1 MNKIRYYI
9 VLLLVGCAQWVAAQ
23 GYISGTVSEMIG
35 GVKEGCVG
43 ANVAIV
49 NSQNRVLTGA
59 TTDLMGNYTLNVPD
73 EKDELT
79 VVFSYIGMKSQRFKY
94 TGQTKIDVLMETD
107 AQTLVEVEI
116 EAKKIERNDLGISQ
130 KEMAFATQKVEMSEI
145 VQNSPVSSL
154 EEALQ
159 GRLSGVDII
168 ASGDP
173 GAKSSIRIRGT
184 ATLNS
189 NADPLI
195 VVNGIPYS
203 TDIDES
209 FDFNTANTE
218 DFADM
223 LSLNPNDIE
232 SIEVL
237 KDAASTAVYG
247 TAGANGVLLVTTKKG
262 TQGKTRFSFSS
273 KNSYKVEP
281 PSMPML
287 DGDEY
292 VAFIQDAIW
301 NTANARGLDSSA
313 DLLKLLFDTPDIG
326 YMTDWRYFDEYN
338 QNVDWLDYVKKDAF
352 ITDNS
357 FSMSGGGDRATYRF
371 SLSYLDEGGTSVGT
385 GMDRLSANLRI
396 GYNFSDKLRIDTEYS
411 YADTDKDANFT
422 TNTRAEALRKMPNKS
437 PYYIDDVTGEMT
449 DIYFLRQNAEDF
461 QGAFSGETDGDKFKN
476 FHPIIMAN
484 ESYRNTNTREQKM
497 NFRLYYDFSPALTY
511 SGYVS
516 MKYKTSNTKAFL
528 PQSATDVTINN
539 TFANLSADDNTNNLS
554 LQTEN
559 KLMFRKRWNEDM
571 HSVVATGIWRTSQ
584 STSSKYASMIYGA
597 ASAGMSDP
605 SAGGAVTSI
614 GSSESEV
621 RSLSG
626 IGSFAYTL
634 LNRYSLNATFNYEG
648 KSSLGND
655 NRWGFFPSVGVAW
668 NMQDEPFMEN
678 IRDVWSQFKV
688 RASYGESGNAPSG
701 TAPYMGSYTAIGQ
714 YGTGSAIVPQSMQLN
729 KLKWETSREYN
740 IGVDFGFFKDKLTG
754 TIDYYYKKTKD
765 LLHKDYT
772 IPLAVGFS
780 SGKMNYYNS
789 GEMTNRGLEFRMDY
803 HAIDTK
809 DWNLT
814 FNFNISNNV
823 NTIDKLPEN
832 MTSMVYTA
840 KNGEYA
846 QKLVMGT
853 SVGSFFGYRYLGVY
867 QNTEDTYARGE
878 DGSIM
883 RDLYGNPIVMK
894 NIDNKGT
901 CYPGDAKYEDV
912 NYDGIIDKNDIVYL
926 GNYNPTL
933 SGGGGFNLK
942 YKNLGMT
949 VFMHYRV
956 GQKVINKAR
965 MDAESMYGSD
975 NQSKAVLRRW
985 RNEGDDDP
993 NVLPRALWGYGY
1005 NYLGSDRFVEDCSY
1019 LRLKTLSFNYVCPKS
1034 WCKQL
1039 HVNTISLYL
1048 TGYDLFTFSNY
1059 TGQDPEVSLPSK
1071 ITDLAVDKAQTPRS
1085 KRYAFGITVN
1095 F

>member
-1 MNKIRYYI
+1 MNKIRYYM

-59 TTDLMGNYTLNVPD
+59 TTDLMGNYTLNLPD

-94 TGQTKIDVLMETD
+94 TGQTKIDVLMEAD

-281 PSMPML
+281 ASMPML

-301 NTANARGLDSSA
+301 NTANARGLNSSA

-338 QNVDWLDYVKKDAF
+338 QDVDWLDYVKKDAF

-371 SLSYLDEGGTSVGT
+371 SLSYLDEGGTSIGT

-437 PYYIDDVTGEMT
+437 PYYIDDATGEMT

-461 QGAFSGETDGDKFKN
+461 QGAFSGKTDGGGFKN

-497 NFRLYYDFSPALTY
+497 NFRLYYDLSPALTY
-511 SGYVS
+511 SAYVS

-528 PQSATDVTINN
+528 PQAATDVTINN

-809 DWNLT
+809 DWDLT

-949 VFMHYRV
+949 VFMHYRL
-956 GQKVINKAR
+956 GQKVINQAR

-985 RNEGDDDP
+985 RNEGDDTDI
-993 NVLPRALWGYGY
+993 PRALWGYGY

>member
-59 TTDLMGNYTLNVPD
+59 TTDLMGNYTLNLPD

-94 TGQTKIDVLMETD
+94 TGQTKIDVLMEAD

-301 NTANARGLDSSA
+301 NTANARGLNSSA

-338 QNVDWLDYVKKDAF
+338 QDVDWLDYVKKDAF

-371 SLSYLDEGGTSVGT
+371 SLSYLDEGGTSIGT

-437 PYYIDDVTGEMT
+437 PYYIDDATGEMT

-461 QGAFSGETDGDKFKN
+461 QGAFSGKTDGGGFKN

-497 NFRLYYDFSPALTY
+497 NFRLYYDLSPALTY
-511 SGYVS
+511 SAYVS

-528 PQSATDVTINN
+528 PQAATDVTINN

-809 DWNLT
+809 DWDLT

-949 VFMHYRV
+949 VFMHYRL
-956 GQKVINKAR
+956 GQKVINQAR
-965 MDAESMYGSD
+965 MNAESMYGSD

-985 RNEGDDDP
+985 RNEGDATDI
-993 NVLPRALWGYGY
+993 PRALWGYGY

>member
-94 TGQTKIDVLMETD
+94 TGQTKIDVLMEAD

-301 NTANARGLDSSA
+301 NTANARGLNSSA

-338 QNVDWLDYVKKDAF
+338 QDVDWLDYVKKDAF

-371 SLSYLDEGGTSVGT
+371 SLSYLDEGGTSIGT

-437 PYYIDDVTGEMT
+437 PYYIDDATGEMT

-461 QGAFSGETDGDKFKN
+461 QGAFSGKTDGGGFKN

-497 NFRLYYDFSPALTY
+497 NFRLYYDLSPALTY
-511 SGYVS
+511 SAYVS

-528 PQSATDVTINN
+528 PQAATDVTINN

-809 DWNLT
+809 DWDLT

-949 VFMHYRV
+949 VFMHYRL
-956 GQKVINKAR
+956 GQKVINQAR

-985 RNEGDDDP
+985 RNEGDATDI
-993 NVLPRALWGYGY
+993 PRALWGYGY

>member
-59 TTDLMGNYTLNVPD
+59 TTDLMGNYTLNLPD

-94 TGQTKIDVLMETD
+94 TGQTKIDVLMEAD

-301 NTANARGLDSSA
+301 NTANARGLNSSA

-338 QNVDWLDYVKKDAF
+338 QDVDWLDYVKKDAF

-371 SLSYLDEGGTSVGT
+371 SLSYLDEGGTSIGT

-437 PYYIDDVTGEMT
+437 PFYIDDATGEMT

-461 QGAFSGETDGDKFKN
+461 QGAFSGKTDGGGFKN

-497 NFRLYYDFSPALTY
+497 NFRLYYDLSPALTY
-511 SGYVS
+511 SAYVS

-528 PQSATDVTINN
+528 PQAATDVTINN

-809 DWNLT
+809 DWDLT

-949 VFMHYRV
+949 VFMHYRL
-956 GQKVINKAR
+956 GQKVINQAR

-985 RNEGDDDP
+985 RNEGDATDI
-993 NVLPRALWGYGY
+993 PRALWGYGY

>member
-59 TTDLMGNYTLNVPD
+59 TTDLMGNYTLNLPD

-94 TGQTKIDVLMETD
+94 TGQTKIDVLMEAD

-301 NTANARGLDSSA
+301 NTANARGLNSSA

-338 QNVDWLDYVKKDAF
+338 QDVDWLDYVKKDAF

-371 SLSYLDEGGTSVGT
+371 SLSYLDEGGTSIGT

-437 PYYIDDVTGEMT
+437 PYYIDDATGEMT

-461 QGAFSGETDGDKFKN
+461 QGAFSGKTDGGGFKN

-497 NFRLYYDFSPALTY
+497 NFRLYYDLSPALTY
-511 SGYVS
+511 SAYVS

-528 PQSATDVTINN
+528 PQAATDVTINN

-772 IPLAVGFS
+772 IPLVVGFS

-809 DWNLT
+809 DWDLT

-949 VFMHYRV
+949 VFMHYRL
-956 GQKVINKAR
+956 GQKVINQAR

-985 RNEGDDDP
+985 RNEGDATDI
-993 NVLPRALWGYGY
+993 PRALWGYGY

>member
-59 TTDLMGNYTLNVPD
+59 TTDLMGNYTLNLPD

-94 TGQTKIDVLMETD
+94 TGQTKIDVLMEAD

-301 NTANARGLDSSA
+301 NTANARGLNSSA

-338 QNVDWLDYVKKDAF
+338 QDVDWLDYVKKDAF

-371 SLSYLDEGGTSVGT
+371 SLSYLDEGGTSIGT

-437 PYYIDDVTGEMT
+437 PYYIDDATGEMT

-461 QGAFSGETDGDKFKN
+461 QGAFSGKTDGGGFKN

-497 NFRLYYDFSPALTY
+497 NFRLYYDLSPALTY
-511 SGYVS
+511 SAYVS

-528 PQSATDVTINN
+528 PQAATDVTINN

-809 DWNLT
+809 DWDLT

-883 RDLYGNPIVMK
+883 RDLYGTPIVMK

-949 VFMHYRV
+949 VFMHYRL
-956 GQKVINKAR
+956 GQKVINQAR

-985 RNEGDDDP
+985 RNEGDDTDI
-993 NVLPRALWGYGY
+993 PRALWGYGY

>member
-1 MNKIRYYI
+1 
-9 VLLLVGCAQWVAAQ
+9 
-23 GYISGTVSEMIG
+23 MIG

-59 TTDLMGNYTLNVPD
+59 TTDLMGNYTLNLPD

-94 TGQTKIDVLMETD
+94 TGQTKIDVLMEAD

-301 NTANARGLDSSA
+301 NTANARGLNSSA

-338 QNVDWLDYVKKDAF
+338 QDVDWLDYVKKDAF

-371 SLSYLDEGGTSVGT
+371 SLSYLDEGGTSIGT

-437 PYYIDDVTGEMT
+437 PYYIDDATGEYLPS
-449 DIYFLRQNAEDF
+449 YFSRQEEDF
-461 QGAFSGETDGDKFKN
+461 QGAFDGKN
-476 FHPIIMAN
+476 
-484 ESYRNTNTREQKM
+484 K
-497 NFRLYYDFSPALTY
+497 
-511 SGYVS
+511 
-516 MKYKTSNTKAFL
+516 
-528 PQSATDVTINN
+528 
-539 TFANLSADDNTNNLS
+539 
-554 LQTEN
+554 
-559 KLMFRKRWNEDM
+559 
-571 HSVVATGIWRTSQ
+571 
-584 STSSKYASMIYGA
+584 
-597 ASAGMSDP
+597 
-605 SAGGAVTSI
+605 
-614 GSSESEV
+614 
-621 RSLSG
+621 
-626 IGSFAYTL
+626 
-634 LNRYSLNATFNYEG
+634 
-648 KSSLGND
+648 
-655 NRWGFFPSVGVAW
+655 
-668 NMQDEPFMEN
+668 
-678 IRDVWSQFKV
+678 
-688 RASYGESGNAPSG
+688 
-701 TAPYMGSYTAIGQ
+701 
-714 YGTGSAIVPQSMQLN
+714 
-729 KLKWETSREYN
+729 
-740 IGVDFGFFKDKLTG
+740 
-754 TIDYYYKKTKD
+754 
-765 LLHKDYT
+765 
-772 IPLAVGFS
+772 
-780 SGKMNYYNS
+780 
-789 GEMTNRGLEFRMDY
+789 
-803 HAIDTK
+803 
-809 DWNLT
+809 
-814 FNFNISNNV
+814 
-823 NTIDKLPEN
+823 
-832 MTSMVYTA
+832 
-840 KNGEYA
+840 
-846 QKLVMGT
+846 
-853 SVGSFFGYRYLGVY
+853 
-867 QNTEDTYARGE
+867 
-878 DGSIM
+878 
-883 RDLYGNPIVMK
+883 
-894 NIDNKGT
+894 
-901 CYPGDAKYEDV
+901 
-912 NYDGIIDKNDIVYL
+912 
-926 GNYNPTL
+926 NYNPVAMVNE
-933 SGGGGFNLK
+933 GFNNTMQRDTK
-942 YKNLGMT
+942 
-949 VFMHYRV
+949 
-956 GQKVINKAR
+956 I
-965 MDAESMYGSD
+965 S
-975 NQSKAVLRRW
+975 
-985 RNEGDDDP
+985 
-993 NVLPRALWGYGY
+993 
-1005 NYLGSDRFVEDCSY
+1005 
-1019 LRLKTLSFNYVCPKS
+1019 
-1034 WCKQL
+1034 
-1039 HVNTISLYL
+1039 VN
-1048 TGYDLFTFSNY
+1048 
-1059 TGQDPEVSLPSK
+1059 
-1071 ITDLAVDKAQTPRS
+1071 AQ
-1085 KRYAFGITVN
+1085 
-1095 F
+1095 

>member
-59 TTDLMGNYTLNVPD
+59 TTDLMGNYTLNLPD

-94 TGQTKIDVLMETD
+94 TGQTKIDVLMEAD

-301 NTANARGLDSSA
+301 NTANARGLNSSA

-338 QNVDWLDYVKKDAF
+338 QDVDWLDYVKKDAF

-371 SLSYLDEGGTSVGT
+371 SLSYLDEGGTSIGT

-437 PYYIDDVTGEMT
+437 PYYIDDATGEMT

-461 QGAFSGETDGDKFKN
+461 QGAFSGKTDGGGFKN

-497 NFRLYYDFSPALTY
+497 NFRLYYDLSPALTY
-511 SGYVS
+511 SAYVS

-528 PQSATDVTINN
+528 PQAATDVTINN

-809 DWNLT
+809 DWDLT

-853 SVGSFFGYRYLGVY
+853 SVGSFFGYRSLGVY

-949 VFMHYRV
+949 VFMHYRL
-956 GQKVINKAR
+956 GQKVINQAR

-985 RNEGDDDP
+985 RNEGDATDI
-993 NVLPRALWGYGY
+993 PRALWGYGY

>member
-1 MNKIRYYI
+1 MNKIRYYM

-94 TGQTKIDVLMETD
+94 TGQTKIDVLMEAD

-281 PSMPML
+281 ASMPML

-301 NTANARGLDSSA
+301 NTANARGLNSSA

-338 QNVDWLDYVKKDAF
+338 QDVDWLDYVKKDAF

-371 SLSYLDEGGTSVGT
+371 SLSYLDEGGTSIGT

-437 PYYIDDVTGEMT
+437 PYYIDDATGEMT

-461 QGAFSGETDGDKFKN
+461 QGAFSGKTDGGGFKN

-497 NFRLYYDFSPALTY
+497 NFRLYYDLSPALTY
-511 SGYVS
+511 SAYVS

-528 PQSATDVTINN
+528 PQAATDVTINN

-809 DWNLT
+809 DWDLT

-883 RDLYGNPIVMK
+883 RDLYGTPIVMK

-949 VFMHYRV
+949 VFMHYRL
-956 GQKVINKAR
+956 GQKVINQAR

-985 RNEGDDDP
+985 RNEGDDTDI
-993 NVLPRALWGYGY
+993 PRALWGYGY

>member
-59 TTDLMGNYTLNVPD
+59 TTDLMGNYTLNLPD

-94 TGQTKIDVLMETD
+94 TGQTKIDVLMEAD

-301 NTANARGLDSSA
+301 NTANARGLNSSA

-338 QNVDWLDYVKKDAF
+338 QDVDWLDYVKKDAF

-371 SLSYLDEGGTSVGT
+371 SLSYLDEGGTSIGT

-437 PYYIDDVTGEMT
+437 PYYIDDATGEMT

-461 QGAFSGETDGDKFKN
+461 QGAFSGKTDGGSFKN

-497 NFRLYYDFSPALTY
+497 NFRLYYDLSPALTY
-511 SGYVS
+511 SAYVS

-528 PQSATDVTINN
+528 PQAATDVTINN

-809 DWNLT
+809 DWDLT

-949 VFMHYRV
+949 VFMHYRL
-956 GQKVINKAR
+956 GQKVINQAR

-985 RNEGDDDP
+985 RNEGDATDI
-993 NVLPRALWGYGY
+993 PRALWGYGY

>member
-94 TGQTKIDVLMETD
+94 TGQTKIDVLMEAD

-301 NTANARGLDSSA
+301 NTANARGLNSSA

-338 QNVDWLDYVKKDAF
+338 QDVDWLDYVKKDAF

-371 SLSYLDEGGTSVGT
+371 SLSYLDEGGTSIGT

-437 PYYIDDVTGEMT
+437 PYYIDDATGEMT

-461 QGAFSGETDGDKFKN
+461 QGAFSGKTDGGGFKN

-497 NFRLYYDFSPALTY
+497 NFRLYYDLSPALTY
-511 SGYVS
+511 SAYVS

-528 PQSATDVTINN
+528 PQAATDVTINN

-809 DWNLT
+809 DWDLT

-894 NIDNKGT
+894 NIDNKGI

-949 VFMHYRV
+949 VFMHYRL
-956 GQKVINKAR
+956 GQKVINQAR

-985 RNEGDDDP
+985 RNEGDDTDI
-993 NVLPRALWGYGY
+993 PRALWGYGY

-1048 TGYDLFTFSNY
+1048 TGYDLFTFSDY

>member
-59 TTDLMGNYTLNVPD
+59 TTDLMGNYTLNLPD

-94 TGQTKIDVLMETD
+94 TGQTKIDVLMEAD

-301 NTANARGLDSSA
+301 NTANARGLNSSA

-338 QNVDWLDYVKKDAF
+338 QDVDWLDYVKKDAF

-371 SLSYLDEGGTSVGT
+371 SLSYLDEGGTSIGT

-437 PYYIDDVTGEMT
+437 PYYIDDATGEMT

-461 QGAFSGETDGDKFKN
+461 QGAFSGKTDGGGFKN

-497 NFRLYYDFSPALTY
+497 NFRLYYDLSPALTY
-511 SGYVS
+511 SAYVS

-528 PQSATDVTINN
+528 PQAATDVTINN

-655 NRWGFFPSVGVAW
+655 NRWGFFPSLGVAW

-809 DWNLT
+809 DWDLT

-949 VFMHYRV
+949 VFMHYRL
-956 GQKVINKAR
+956 GQKVINQAR

-985 RNEGDDDP
+985 RNEGDATDI
-993 NVLPRALWGYGY
+993 PRALWGYGY

>member
-59 TTDLMGNYTLNVPD
+59 TTDLMGNYTLNLPD

-94 TGQTKIDVLMETD
+94 TGQTKIDVLMEAD

-301 NTANARGLDSSA
+301 NTANARGLNSSA

-338 QNVDWLDYVKKDAF
+338 QDVDWLDYVKKDAF

-371 SLSYLDEGGTSVGT
+371 SLSYLDEGGTSIGT

-437 PYYIDDVTGEMT
+437 PYYIDDATGEMT

-461 QGAFSGETDGDKFKN
+461 QGAFSGKTDGGSFKN

-497 NFRLYYDFSPALTY
+497 NFRLYYDLSPALTY
-511 SGYVS
+511 SAYVS

-528 PQSATDVTINN
+528 PQAATDVTINN

-605 SAGGAVTSI
+605 SVGGAVTSI

-809 DWNLT
+809 DWDLT

-949 VFMHYRV
+949 VFMHYRL
-956 GQKVINKAR
+956 GQKVINQAR

-985 RNEGDDDP
+985 RNEGDDTDI
-993 NVLPRALWGYGY
+993 PRALWGYGY

>member
-9 VLLLVGCAQWVAAQ
+9 ALLLVGCAQWVAAQ

-59 TTDLMGNYTLNVPD
+59 TTDLMGNYTLNLPD
-73 EKDELT
+73 EKGELT

-94 TGQTKIDVLMETD
+94 TGQTKIDVLMEAD

-130 KEMAFATQKVEMSEI
+130 KEIAFATQKVEMSEI

-338 QNVDWLDYVKKDAF
+338 QDVDWLDYVKKDAF

-371 SLSYLDEGGTSVGT
+371 SLSYLDEGGTSIGT

-437 PYYIDDVTGEMT
+437 PYYIDDETGEMT

-461 QGAFSGETDGDKFKN
+461 QGAFSGKTDGGSFKN

-655 NRWGFFPSVGVAW
+655 NRWGFFPSIGVAW

-956 GQKVINKAR
+956 GQKVINQAR

-985 RNEGDDDP
+985 RNEGDDTDI
-993 NVLPRALWGYGY
+993 PRALWGYGY

>member
-9 VLLLVGCAQWVAAQ
+9 ALLLVGCAQWVAAQ

-59 TTDLMGNYTLNVPD
+59 TTDLMGNYTLNLPD
-73 EKDELT
+73 EKGELT

-94 TGQTKIDVLMETD
+94 TGQTKIDVLMEAD

-338 QNVDWLDYVKKDAF
+338 QDVDWLDYVKKDAF

-371 SLSYLDEGGTSVGT
+371 SLSYLDEGGTSIGT

-437 PYYIDDVTGEMT
+437 PYYIDDATGEMT

-528 PQSATDVTINN
+528 PQSATDVTINS

-634 LNRYSLNATFNYEG
+634 MNRYSVNATFNYEG

-668 NMQDEPFMEN
+668 NMQDEPFMES

-814 FNFNISNNV
+814 FNFNISNNI

-956 GQKVINKAR
+956 GQKVINQAR

-985 RNEGDDDP
+985 RNEGDDTDI
-993 NVLPRALWGYGY
+993 PRALWGYGY

>member
-59 TTDLMGNYTLNVPD
+59 TTDLMGNYTLNLPD

-94 TGQTKIDVLMETD
+94 TGQTKIDVLMEAD

-301 NTANARGLDSSA
+301 NTANARGLNSSA

-338 QNVDWLDYVKKDAF
+338 QDVDWLDYVKKDAF

-371 SLSYLDEGGTSVGT
+371 SLSYLDEGGTSIGT

-437 PYYIDDVTGEMT
+437 PYYIDDATGEMT

-461 QGAFSGETDGDKFKN
+461 QGAFSGKTDGGDFKN

-497 NFRLYYDFSPALTY
+497 NFRLYYDLSPALTY
-511 SGYVS
+511 SAYVS

-528 PQSATDVTINN
+528 PQAATDVTINN

-740 IGVDFGFFKDKLTG
+740 IGVDFGFFKERLTG
-754 TIDYYYKKTKD
+754 NIDIYMRDTKD
-765 LLHKDYT
+765 LLNSVQ
-772 IPLAVGFS
+772 IPMGSNFGNKL
-780 SGKMNYYNS
+780 
-789 GEMTNRGLEFRMDY
+789 MTNIGSIRNKGLEF
-803 HAIDTK
+803 ALTGVPVQTN
-809 DWNLT
+809 DWSVQVGFNGT
-814 FNFNISNNV
+814 F
-823 NTIDKLPEN
+823 
-832 MTSMVYTA
+832 
-840 KNGEYA
+840 
-846 QKLVMGT
+846 
-853 SVGSFFGYRYLGVY
+853 
-867 QNTEDTYARGE
+867 QNTEFTRLNATDDPGYYIETGNISRGTGNFLCRQMVGYAPFTYYAYKQKYDADGKPLQNE
-878 DGSIM
+878 FVDLDGDGSITEKDRYM
-883 RDLYGNPIVMK
+883 TDKSVMPKFFYGLNVK
-894 NIDNKGT
+894 VSYRNWDFGLNGHGSAGTWVFNDFKSANSTASIDMNVGNLPNQALVVKETGFT
-901 CYPGDAKYEDV
+901 APNSGQQWYSDYFIENASFFRLD
-912 NYDGIIDKNDIVYL
+912 DI
-926 GNYNPTL
+926 
-933 SGGGGFNLK
+933 
-942 YKNLGMT
+942 NLGYT
-949 VFMHYRV
+949 FRAIGKWETDIRLALGVQNVF
-956 GQKVINKAR
+956 I
-965 MDAESMYGSD
+965 
-975 NQSKAVLRRW
+975 
-985 RNEGDDDP
+985 
-993 NVLPRALWGYGY
+993 
-1005 NYLGSDRFVEDCSY
+1005 
-1019 LRLKTLSFNYVCPKS
+1019 
-1034 WCKQL
+1034 
-1039 HVNTISLYL
+1039 L
-1048 TGYDLFTFSNY
+1048 TGYS
-1059 TGQDPEVSLPSK
+1059 GMDPEVISENGIDNTIWPRPRTWSLRCS
-1071 ITDLAVDKAQTPRS
+1071 I
-1085 KRYAFGITVN
+1085 N

>member
-59 TTDLMGNYTLNVPD
+59 TTDLMGNYTLNLPD

-94 TGQTKIDVLMETD
+94 TGQTKIDVLMEAD

-301 NTANARGLDSSA
+301 NTANARGLNSSA

-338 QNVDWLDYVKKDAF
+338 QDVDWLDYVKKDAF

-371 SLSYLDEGGTSVGT
+371 SLSYLDEGGTSIGT

-437 PYYIDDVTGEMT
+437 PYYIDDATGEMT

-461 QGAFSGETDGDKFKN
+461 QGAFSGKTDGGGFKN

-497 NFRLYYDFSPALTY
+497 NFRLYYDLSPALTY
-511 SGYVS
+511 SAYVS

-528 PQSATDVTINN
+528 PQAATDVTINN

-809 DWNLT
+809 DWDLT

-949 VFMHYRV
+949 VFMHYRL
-956 GQKVINKAR
+956 GQKVVNQAR

-985 RNEGDDDP
+985 RNEGDATDI
-993 NVLPRALWGYGY
+993 PRALWGYGY

>member
-9 VLLLVGCAQWVAAQ
+9 ALFLVGCAQWVAAQ

-59 TTDLMGNYTLNVPD
+59 TTDLMGNYTLNLPD
-73 EKDELT
+73 EKGELT

-94 TGQTKIDVLMETD
+94 TGQTKIDVLMEAD

-338 QNVDWLDYVKKDAF
+338 QDVDWLDYVKKDAF

-371 SLSYLDEGGTSVGT
+371 SLSYLDEGGTSIGT

-411 YADTDKDANFT
+411 YADTDRDANFT

-461 QGAFSGETDGDKFKN
+461 QGAFSGKTDGGSFKN

-528 PQSATDVTINN
+528 PQSATDVTINS

-668 NMQDEPFMEN
+668 NMQDEPFMES

-814 FNFNISNNV
+814 LNFNISNNI

-956 GQKVINKAR
+956 GQKVINQAR

-985 RNEGDDDP
+985 RNEGDDTDI
-993 NVLPRALWGYGY
+993 PRALWGYGY

>member
-9 VLLLVGCAQWVAAQ
+9 ALLLVGCAQWVAAQ

-59 TTDLMGNYTLNVPD
+59 TTDLMGNYTLNLPD
-73 EKDELT
+73 EKGELT

-94 TGQTKIDVLMETD
+94 TGQTKIDVLMEAD

-338 QNVDWLDYVKKDAF
+338 QDVDWLDYVKKDAF

-371 SLSYLDEGGTSVGT
+371 SLSYLDEGGTSIGT

-437 PYYIDDVTGEMT
+437 PYYIDDATGEMT

-528 PQSATDVTINN
+528 PQSATDVTINS

-668 NMQDEPFMEN
+668 NMQDEPFMES

-814 FNFNISNNV
+814 FNFNISNNI

-956 GQKVINKAR
+956 GQKVINQAR

-985 RNEGDDDP
+985 RNEGDDTDI
-993 NVLPRALWGYGY
+993 PRALWGYGY

>member
-9 VLLLVGCAQWVAAQ
+9 VLLFVGCAQWVAAQ

-59 TTDLMGNYTLNVPD
+59 TTDLMGNYTLNLPD

-94 TGQTKIDVLMETD
+94 TGQTKIDVLMEAD

-301 NTANARGLDSSA
+301 NTANARGLNSSA

-338 QNVDWLDYVKKDAF
+338 QDVDWLDYVKKDAF

-371 SLSYLDEGGTSVGT
+371 SLSYLDEGGTSIGT

-437 PYYIDDVTGEMT
+437 PYYIDDATGEMT

-461 QGAFSGETDGDKFKN
+461 QGAFSGKTDGGGFKN

-497 NFRLYYDFSPALTY
+497 NFRLYYDLSPALTY
-511 SGYVS
+511 SAYVS

-528 PQSATDVTINN
+528 PQAATDVTINN

-809 DWNLT
+809 DWDLT

-949 VFMHYRV
+949 VFMHYRL
-956 GQKVINKAR
+956 GQKVINQAR

-985 RNEGDDDP
+985 RNEGDATDI
-993 NVLPRALWGYGY
+993 PRALWGYGY

>member
-9 VLLLVGCAQWVAAQ
+9 ALLLVGCAQWVAAQ
-23 GYISGTVSEMIG
+23 GYISGIVSEMIG

-59 TTDLMGNYTLNVPD
+59 TTDLMGNYTLNLPD
-73 EKDELT
+73 EKGELT

-94 TGQTKIDVLMETD
+94 TGQTKIDVLMEAD

-338 QNVDWLDYVKKDAF
+338 QDVDWLDYVKKDAF

-371 SLSYLDEGGTSVGT
+371 SLSYLDEGGTSIGT

-411 YADTDKDANFT
+411 YADTDRDANFT

-461 QGAFSGETDGDKFKN
+461 QGAFSGKTDGGSFKN

-528 PQSATDVTINN
+528 PQSATDVTINS

-668 NMQDEPFMEN
+668 NMQDEPFMES

-814 FNFNISNNV
+814 LNFNISNNI

-956 GQKVINKAR
+956 GQKVINQAR

-985 RNEGDDDP
+985 RNEGDDTDI
-993 NVLPRALWGYGY
+993 PRALWGYGY

>member
-59 TTDLMGNYTLNVPD
+59 TTDLMGNYTLNLPD

-94 TGQTKIDVLMETD
+94 TGQTKIDVLMEAD

-301 NTANARGLDSSA
+301 NTANARGLNSSA

-338 QNVDWLDYVKKDAF
+338 QDVDWLDYVKKDAF

-371 SLSYLDEGGTSVGT
+371 SLSYLDEGGTSIGT

-437 PYYIDDVTGEMT
+437 PYYIDDATGEMT

-461 QGAFSGETDGDKFKN
+461 QGAFSGKTDGGGFKN

-497 NFRLYYDFSPALTY
+497 NFRLYYDLSPALTY
-511 SGYVS
+511 SAYVS

-528 PQSATDVTINN
+528 PQAATDVTINN

-809 DWNLT
+809 DWDLT

-949 VFMHYRV
+949 VFMHYRL
-956 GQKVINKAR
+956 GQKVINQAR

-985 RNEGDDDP
+985 RNEGDATDI
-993 NVLPRALWGYGY
+993 PRALWGYGY

>member
-9 VLLLVGCAQWVAAQ
+9 ALLLVGCAQWVAAQ
-23 GYISGTVSEMIG
+23 GYISGIVSEMIG

-59 TTDLMGNYTLNVPD
+59 TTDLMGNYTLNLPD
-73 EKDELT
+73 EKGELT

-94 TGQTKIDVLMETD
+94 TGQTKIDVLMEAD

-338 QNVDWLDYVKKDAF
+338 QDVDWLDYVKKDAF

-371 SLSYLDEGGTSVGT
+371 SLSYLDEGGTSIGT

-411 YADTDKDANFT
+411 YADTDRDANFT

-461 QGAFSGETDGDKFKN
+461 QGAFSGKTDGGSFKN

-484 ESYRNTNTREQKM
+484 ESYCNTNTREQKM

-528 PQSATDVTINN
+528 PQSATDVTINS

-668 NMQDEPFMEN
+668 NMQDEPFMES

-814 FNFNISNNV
+814 LNFNISNNI

-956 GQKVINKAR
+956 GQKVINQAR

-985 RNEGDDDP
+985 RNEGDDTDI
-993 NVLPRALWGYGY
+993 PRALWGYGY

>member
-9 VLLLVGCAQWVAAQ
+9 ALLLVGCAQWVAAQ

-59 TTDLMGNYTLNVPD
+59 TTDLMGNYTLNLPD
-73 EKDELT
+73 EKGELT

-94 TGQTKIDVLMETD
+94 TGQTKIDVLMEAD

-338 QNVDWLDYVKKDAF
+338 QDVDWLDYVKKDAF

-371 SLSYLDEGGTSVGT
+371 SLSYLDEGGTSIGT

-437 PYYIDDVTGEMT
+437 PYYIDDATGEMT
-449 DIYFLRQNAEDF
+449 DIYSLRQNAEDF
-461 QGAFSGETDGDKFKN
+461 QGAFSGKTDGGSFKN

-528 PQSATDVTINN
+528 PQSATDVTINS

-668 NMQDEPFMEN
+668 NMQDEPFMES

-814 FNFNISNNV
+814 FNFNISNNI

-956 GQKVINKAR
+956 GQKVINQAR

-985 RNEGDDDP
+985 RNEGDDTDI
-993 NVLPRALWGYGY
+993 PRALWGYGY

>member
-1 MNKIRYYI
+1 MNKIRYYM
-9 VLLLVGCAQWVAAQ
+9 VLLLVGCAQWLAAQ

-59 TTDLMGNYTLNVPD
+59 TTDLMGNYTLNLPD

-94 TGQTKIDVLMETD
+94 TGQTKIDVLMEAD

-301 NTANARGLDSSA
+301 NTANARGLNSSA

-338 QNVDWLDYVKKDAF
+338 QDVDWLDYVKKDAF

-371 SLSYLDEGGTSVGT
+371 SLSYLDEGGTSIGT

-437 PYYIDDVTGEMT
+437 PYYIDDATGEMT

-461 QGAFSGETDGDKFKN
+461 QGAFSGKTDGGSFKN

-497 NFRLYYDFSPALTY
+497 NFRLYYDLSPALTY
-511 SGYVS
+511 SAYVS

-528 PQSATDVTINN
+528 PQAATDVTINN

-634 LNRYSLNATFNYEG
+634 MNRYSLNATFNYEG

-809 DWNLT
+809 DWDLT

-883 RDLYGNPIVMK
+883 RDLYGTPIVMK

-949 VFMHYRV
+949 VFMHYRL
-956 GQKVINKAR
+956 GQKVINQAR

-985 RNEGDDDP
+985 RNEGDDTDI
-993 NVLPRALWGYGY
+993 PRALWGYGY

>member
-59 TTDLMGNYTLNVPD
+59 TTDLMGNYTLNLPD

-94 TGQTKIDVLMETD
+94 TGQTKIDVLMEAD

-301 NTANARGLDSSA
+301 NTANARGLNSSA

-338 QNVDWLDYVKKDAF
+338 QDVDWLDYVKKDAF

-371 SLSYLDEGGTSVGT
+371 SLSYLDEGGTSIGT

-437 PYYIDDVTGEMT
+437 PYYIDDATGEMT

-461 QGAFSGETDGDKFKN
+461 QGAFSGKTDGGDFKN

-497 NFRLYYDFSPALTY
+497 NFRLYYDLSPALTY
-511 SGYVS
+511 SAYVS

-528 PQSATDVTINN
+528 PQAATDVTINN

-621 RSLSG
+621 RNLSG

-809 DWNLT
+809 DWDLT

-949 VFMHYRV
+949 VFMHYRL
-956 GQKVINKAR
+956 GQKVINQAR

-985 RNEGDDDP
+985 RNEGDDTDI
-993 NVLPRALWGYGY
+993 PRALWGYGY

>member
-9 VLLLVGCAQWVAAQ
+9 ALLLVGCAQWVAAQ

-59 TTDLMGNYTLNVPD
+59 TTDLMGNYTLNLPD
-73 EKDELT
+73 EKGELT

-94 TGQTKIDVLMETD
+94 TGQTKIDVLMEAD

-371 SLSYLDEGGTSVGT
+371 SLSYLDEGGTSIGT

-437 PYYIDDVTGEMT
+437 PYYIDDTTGEMT

-528 PQSATDVTINN
+528 PQSATDVTINS

-559 KLMFRKRWNEDM
+559 KLMFRKRWDEDM

-668 NMQDEPFMEN
+668 NMQDEPFMES

-814 FNFNISNNV
+814 FNFNISNNI

-956 GQKVINKAR
+956 GQKVINQAR

-985 RNEGDDDP
+985 RNEGDETDI
-993 NVLPRALWGYGY
+993 PRALWGYGY

>member
-1 MNKIRYYI
+1 MNKIRYYM

-94 TGQTKIDVLMETD
+94 TGQTKIDVLMEAD

-301 NTANARGLDSSA
+301 NTANARGLNSSA

-338 QNVDWLDYVKKDAF
+338 QDVDWLDYVKKDAF

-371 SLSYLDEGGTSVGT
+371 SLSYLDEGGTSIGT

-437 PYYIDDVTGEMT
+437 PYYIDDATGEMT

-461 QGAFSGETDGDKFKN
+461 QGAFSGKTDGGGFKN

-497 NFRLYYDFSPALTY
+497 NFRLYYDLSPALTY
-511 SGYVS
+511 SAYVS

-528 PQSATDVTINN
+528 PQAATDVTINN

-678 IRDVWSQFKV
+678 IRDVWSQFKL

-809 DWNLT
+809 DWDLT

-894 NIDNKGT
+894 NIDNKGI

-949 VFMHYRV
+949 VFMHYRL
-956 GQKVINKAR
+956 GQKVINQAR

-985 RNEGDDDP
+985 RNEGDDTDI
-993 NVLPRALWGYGY
+993 PRALWGYGY

>member
-1 MNKIRYYI
+1 MNKIRYYM

-94 TGQTKIDVLMETD
+94 TGQTKIDVLMEAD

-262 TQGKTRFSFSS
+262 KQGKTRFSFSS

-301 NTANARGLDSSA
+301 NTANARGLNSSA

-338 QNVDWLDYVKKDAF
+338 QDVDWLDYVKKDAF

-371 SLSYLDEGGTSVGT
+371 SLSYLDEGGTSIGT

-437 PYYIDDVTGEMT
+437 PYYIDDATGEMT

-461 QGAFSGETDGDKFKN
+461 QGAFSGKTDGGSFKN

-497 NFRLYYDFSPALTY
+497 NFRLYYDLSPALTY
-511 SGYVS
+511 SAYVS

-528 PQSATDVTINN
+528 PQAATDVTINN

-809 DWNLT
+809 DWDLT

-949 VFMHYRV
+949 VFMHYRL
-956 GQKVINKAR
+956 GQKVINQAR

-985 RNEGDDDP
+985 RNEGDDTDI
-993 NVLPRALWGYGY
+993 PRALWGYGY

>member
-59 TTDLMGNYTLNVPD
+59 TTDLMGNYTLNLPD

-94 TGQTKIDVLMETD
+94 TGQTKIDVLMEAD

-301 NTANARGLDSSA
+301 NTANARGLNSSA

-338 QNVDWLDYVKKDAF
+338 QDVDWLDYVKKDAF

-371 SLSYLDEGGTSVGT
+371 SLSYLDEGGTSIGT

-437 PYYIDDVTGEMT
+437 PYYIDDATGEMT

-461 QGAFSGETDGDKFKN
+461 QGAFSGKTDGGGFKN

-497 NFRLYYDFSPALTY
+497 NFRLYYDLSPALTY
-511 SGYVS
+511 SAYVS

-528 PQSATDVTINN
+528 PQAATDVTINN

-809 DWNLT
+809 DWDLT

-949 VFMHYRV
+949 VFMHYRL
-956 GQKVINKAR
+956 GQKVVNQAR

-975 NQSKAVLRRW
+975 NHSKAVLRRW
-985 RNEGDDDP
+985 RNEGDATDI
-993 NVLPRALWGYGY
+993 PRALWGYGY

>member
-9 VLLLVGCAQWVAAQ
+9 ALLLVGCAQWVAAQ

-59 TTDLMGNYTLNVPD
+59 TTDLMGNYTLNLPD
-73 EKDELT
+73 EKGELT

-94 TGQTKIDVLMETD
+94 TGQTKIDVLMEAD

-371 SLSYLDEGGTSVGT
+371 SLSYLDEGGTSIGT

-437 PYYIDDVTGEMT
+437 PYYIDDTTGEMT

-528 PQSATDVTINN
+528 PQSATDVTINS

-668 NMQDEPFMEN
+668 NMQDEPFMES

-814 FNFNISNNV
+814 FNFNISNNI

-956 GQKVINKAR
+956 GQKVINQAR

-985 RNEGDDDP
+985 RNEGDETDI
-993 NVLPRALWGYGY
+993 PRALWGYGY

>member
-94 TGQTKIDVLMETD
+94 TGQTKIDVLMEAD

-301 NTANARGLDSSA
+301 NTANARGLNSSA

-338 QNVDWLDYVKKDAF
+338 QDVDWLDYVKKDAF

-371 SLSYLDEGGTSVGT
+371 SLSYLDEGGTSIGT

-437 PYYIDDVTGEMT
+437 PYYIDDATGEMT

-461 QGAFSGETDGDKFKN
+461 QGAFSGKTDGGDFKN

-497 NFRLYYDFSPALTY
+497 NFRLYYDLSPALTY
-511 SGYVS
+511 SAYVS

-528 PQSATDVTINN
+528 PQAATDVTINN

-809 DWNLT
+809 DWDLT

-949 VFMHYRV
+949 VFMHYRL
-956 GQKVINKAR
+956 GQKVINQAR

-985 RNEGDDDP
+985 RNEGDDTDI
-993 NVLPRALWGYGY
+993 PRALWGYGY

>member
-1 MNKIRYYI
+1 MNKIRYYM

-94 TGQTKIDVLMETD
+94 TGQTKIDVLMEAD

-301 NTANARGLDSSA
+301 NTANARGLNSSA

-338 QNVDWLDYVKKDAF
+338 QDVDWLDYVKKDAF

-371 SLSYLDEGGTSVGT
+371 SLSYLDEGGTSIGT

-437 PYYIDDVTGEMT
+437 PYYIDDATGEMT

-461 QGAFSGETDGDKFKN
+461 QGAFSGKTDGGSFKN

-497 NFRLYYDFSPALTY
+497 NFRLYYDLSPALTY
-511 SGYVS
+511 SAYVS

-528 PQSATDVTINN
+528 PQVATDVTINN

-809 DWNLT
+809 DWDLT

-949 VFMHYRV
+949 VFMHYRL
-956 GQKVINKAR
+956 GQKVINQAR

-985 RNEGDDDP
+985 RNEGDDTDI
-993 NVLPRALWGYGY
+993 PRALWGYGY

>member
-1 MNKIRYYI
+1 MNKIRYYM

-94 TGQTKIDVLMETD
+94 TGQTKIDVLMEAD

-301 NTANARGLDSSA
+301 NTANARGLNSSA

-338 QNVDWLDYVKKDAF
+338 QDVDWLDYVKKDAF

-371 SLSYLDEGGTSVGT
+371 SLSYLDEGGTSIGT

-437 PYYIDDVTGEMT
+437 PYYIDDATGEMT

-461 QGAFSGETDGDKFKN
+461 QGAFSGKTDGGGFKN

-497 NFRLYYDFSPALTY
+497 NFRLYYDLSPALTY
-511 SGYVS
+511 SAYVS

-528 PQSATDVTINN
+528 PQAATDVTINN

-809 DWNLT
+809 DWDLT

-949 VFMHYRV
+949 VFMHYRL
-956 GQKVINKAR
+956 GQKVINQAR

-985 RNEGDDDP
+985 RNEGDDTDI
-993 NVLPRALWGYGY
+993 PRALWGYGY

>member
-59 TTDLMGNYTLNVPD
+59 TTDLMGNYTLNLPD

-94 TGQTKIDVLMETD
+94 TGQTKIDVLMEAD

-338 QNVDWLDYVKKDAF
+338 QDVDWLDYVKKDAF

-371 SLSYLDEGGTSVGT
+371 SLSYLDEGGTSIGT

-437 PYYIDDVTGEMT
+437 PYYIDDATGEMT

-461 QGAFSGETDGDKFKN
+461 QGAFSGKTDGGGFKN

-497 NFRLYYDFSPALTY
+497 NFRLYYDLSPALTY
-511 SGYVS
+511 SAYVS

-528 PQSATDVTINN
+528 PQAATDVTINN

-809 DWNLT
+809 DWDLT

-949 VFMHYRV
+949 VFMHYRL
-956 GQKVINKAR
+956 GQKVINQAR

-985 RNEGDDDP
+985 RNEGDDTDI
-993 NVLPRALWGYGY
+993 PRALWGYGY

>member
-59 TTDLMGNYTLNVPD
+59 TTDLMGNYTLNLPD

-94 TGQTKIDVLMETD
+94 TGQTKIDVLMEAD

-301 NTANARGLDSSA
+301 NTANARGLNSSA

-338 QNVDWLDYVKKDAF
+338 QDVDWLDYVKKDAF

-371 SLSYLDEGGTSVGT
+371 SLSYLDEGGTSIGT

-437 PYYIDDVTGEMT
+437 PYYIDDATGEMT

-461 QGAFSGETDGDKFKN
+461 QGAFSGKTDGGSFKN

-497 NFRLYYDFSPALTY
+497 NFRLYYDLSPALTY
-511 SGYVS
+511 SAYVS

-528 PQSATDVTINN
+528 PQAATDVTINN

-688 RASYGESGNAPSG
+688 RVSYGESGNAPSG

-809 DWNLT
+809 DWDLT

-949 VFMHYRV
+949 VFMHYRL
-956 GQKVINKAR
+956 GQKVINQAR

-985 RNEGDDDP
+985 RNEGDDTDI
-993 NVLPRALWGYGY
+993 PRALWGYGY

>member
-59 TTDLMGNYTLNVPD
+59 TTDLMGNYTLNLPD

-94 TGQTKIDVLMETD
+94 TGQTKIDVLMEAD

-301 NTANARGLDSSA
+301 NTANARGLNSSA

-338 QNVDWLDYVKKDAF
+338 QDVDWLDYVKKDAF

-371 SLSYLDEGGTSVGT
+371 SLSYLDEGGTSIGT

-437 PYYIDDVTGEMT
+437 PYYIDDATGEMT

-461 QGAFSGETDGDKFKN
+461 QGAFSGKTDGDDFKN

-497 NFRLYYDFSPALTY
+497 NFRLYYDLSPALTY
-511 SGYVS
+511 SAYVS

-528 PQSATDVTINN
+528 PQAATDVTINN

-809 DWNLT
+809 DWDLT

-949 VFMHYRV
+949 VFMHYRL
-956 GQKVINKAR
+956 GQKVINQAR

-985 RNEGDDDP
+985 RNEGDDTDI
-993 NVLPRALWGYGY
+993 PRALWGYGY

>member
-59 TTDLMGNYTLNVPD
+59 TTDLMGNYTLNLPD

-94 TGQTKIDVLMETD
+94 TGQTKIDVLMEAD

-301 NTANARGLDSSA
+301 NTANARGLNSSA

-338 QNVDWLDYVKKDAF
+338 QDVDWLDYVKKDAF

-371 SLSYLDEGGTSVGT
+371 SLSYLDEGGTSIGT

-437 PYYIDDVTGEMT
+437 PYYIDDATGEMT

-461 QGAFSGETDGDKFKN
+461 QGAFSGKTDGDDFKN

-497 NFRLYYDFSPALTY
+497 NFRLYYDLSPALTY
-511 SGYVS
+511 SAYVS

-528 PQSATDVTINN
+528 PQAATDVTINN

-789 GEMTNRGLEFRMDY
+789 GEMTNRGLELRMDY

-809 DWNLT
+809 DWDLT

-949 VFMHYRV
+949 VFMHYRL
-956 GQKVINKAR
+956 GQKVINQAR

-985 RNEGDDDP
+985 RNEGDDTDI
-993 NVLPRALWGYGY
+993 PRALWGYGY

>member
-59 TTDLMGNYTLNVPD
+59 TTDLMGNYTLNLPD

-79 VVFSYIGMKSQRFKY
+79 VVFSYLGMKSLRFKY
-94 TGQTKIDVLMETD
+94 TGQTKIDVLMEAD

-301 NTANARGLDSSA
+301 NTANARGLNSSA

-338 QNVDWLDYVKKDAF
+338 QDVDWLDYVKKDAF

-371 SLSYLDEGGTSVGT
+371 SLSYLDEGGTSIGT

-437 PYYIDDVTGEMT
+437 PYYIDDATGEMT

-461 QGAFSGETDGDKFKN
+461 QGAFSGKTDGGGFKN

-497 NFRLYYDFSPALTY
+497 NFRLYYDLSPALTY
-511 SGYVS
+511 SAYVS

-528 PQSATDVTINN
+528 PQAATDVTINN

-809 DWNLT
+809 DWDLT

-949 VFMHYRV
+949 VFMHYRL
-956 GQKVINKAR
+956 GQKVINQAR

-985 RNEGDDDP
+985 RNEGDDTDI
-993 NVLPRALWGYGY
+993 PRALWGYGY

>member
-1 MNKIRYYI
+1 MNKIRYYM

-59 TTDLMGNYTLNVPD
+59 TTDLMGNYTLNLPD

-94 TGQTKIDVLMETD
+94 TGQTKIDVLMEAD

-301 NTANARGLDSSA
+301 NTANARGLNSSA

-338 QNVDWLDYVKKDAF
+338 QDVDWLDYVKKDAF

-371 SLSYLDEGGTSVGT
+371 SLSYLDEGGTSIGT

-437 PYYIDDVTGEMT
+437 PYYIDDETGEMT

-461 QGAFSGETDGDKFKN
+461 QGAFSGKTDGGSFKN

-497 NFRLYYDFSPALTY
+497 NFRLYYDLSPALTY
-511 SGYVS
+511 SAYVS

-528 PQSATDVTINN
+528 PQAATDVTINN

-809 DWNLT
+809 DWDLT

-894 NIDNKGT
+894 NIDNKGI

-949 VFMHYRV
+949 VFMHYRL
-956 GQKVINKAR
+956 GQKVINQAR

-985 RNEGDDDP
+985 RNEGDDTDI
-993 NVLPRALWGYGY
+993 PRALWGYGY